1 MLHFL
6 EVLFG
11 EVEASSKEAQVLAI
25 ANHKF
30 STLNPLYG

>member
-6 EVLFG
+6 EALFG
-11 EVEASSKEAQVLAI
+11 EVEAASEETRVLAI

-30 STLNPLYG
+30 APLDSLYG